1 MCSCIIAM
9 CIYNQWSWKGHK
21 DVIKDSTISWPRWT
35 WAIYITHLQMR
46 KCLKVRTCTNVQQFY
61 ELATSVCKIG
71 DNGVTVS
78 GVLWKHL
85 LWPLGDN
92 LNSGFKNQAYFFIT
106 LQQPRNARHLPV
118 VITGPNGAL
127 PRGEL
132 LAFSPQALRIF
143 PFFFFFFWNS
153 DTSLFL
159 VMLSILKSYDK
170 SYP

>member
-1 MCSCIIAM
+1 MQQSHTFSIHAGD
-9 CIYNQWSWKGHK
+9 QK
-21 DVIKDSTISWPRWT
+21 IKVTFEAPIS
-35 WAIYITHLQMR
+35 
-46 KCLKVRTCTNVQQFY
+46 
-61 ELATSVCKIG
+61 ATSVPTGARKNTRCMENKQLSLQWG
-71 DNGVTVS
+71 TEAFPRPVS

-143 PFFFFFFWNS
+143 PFLFFFFWNS